1 MFFLPVFVYA
11 ASTHDEMVF
20 NDLVAVVTVA
30 LFAASNGYLATVALQ
45 CAPAKVRR
53 VCRSL
58 MASARMERLTHFVRV
73 VLAGPCVRKGVHWV
87 LYDAVPSVWQLHG
100 HDCGVG
106 AGPYACTRVS
116 CLSGAQPGWRA
127 LSDSV
132 QNTK

>member
-58 MASARMERLTHFVRV
+58 MASARMVRLTHSVRV

-100 HDCGVG
+100 HDCSVG
-106 AGPYACTRVS
+106 AGPYACTRIS
-116 CLSGAQPGWRA
+116 CLSAAQACTSRFG
-127 LSDSV
+127 
-132 QNTK
+132 TKY